1 MPQIERSID
10 DIVQDLIK
18 ALKPL
23 DHQQAITA
31 LMLAQELA
39 EAKGMRL
46 FTLWKQ
52 AEEHRRG

>member
-1 MPQIERSID
+1 MRPID
-10 DIVQDLIK
+10 DIVADLVK

-23 DHQQAITA
+23 NREQSITA

-46 FTLWKQ
+46 FELWKR
-52 AEEHRRG
+52 AEEARRG

>member
-1 MPQIERSID
+1 MRPID
-10 DIVQDLIK
+10 EIVADLVK

-23 DHQQAITA
+23 DRQQAITA
-31 LMLAQELA
+31 LMFAQELA

-46 FTLWKQ
+46 FELWKQ